1 LKDLRVK
8 QDQKVPLARLVPKD
22 LRDLKD
28 LRVQQDP
35 KVPLVQ
41 LVLKGLKD
49 LKVHKGRPVSSHFI
63 P

>member
-1 LKDLRVK
+1 LKDLRVQ
-8 QDQKVPLARLVPKD
+8 QDPKVPLVRLVPKD

-35 KVPLVQ
+35 KVTLVQ